1 MPWLCLLFLCNIG
14 RGSIG
19 TLTQLVN
26 PLINITVQHT
36 RSPARFVIS
45 LPGPFQQGLIF
56 IWNLAGLWKY
66 LARPISMYRVAWE
79 QQTARVLT
87 GGKEHSMLG
96 RIWRLIRHTVLRS
109 MDVDSGTHLA
119 GDIFPRCPVHNLLNR
134 EVGPS
139 RLLLMKK
146 RSRKKHLDGA
156 GNIDQF
162 RL

>member
-1 MPWLCLLFLCNIG
+1 
-14 RGSIG
+14 
-19 TLTQLVN
+19 
-26 PLINITVQHT
+26 
-36 RSPARFVIS
+36 
-45 LPGPFQQGLIF
+45 
-56 IWNLAGLWKY
+56 
-66 LARPISMYRVAWE
+66 
-79 QQTARVLT
+79 
-87 GGKEHSMLG
+87 
-96 RIWRLIRHTVLRS
+96 